1 MLKIARATT
10 LFVLTFLLNETHA
23 LPTYCKKVDG
33 DIQSK
38 ISSCLERKEESSA
51 NDLME
56 FAQKFSDYNVEGYSK
71 SLEKKM
77 AQRALSVLSSLYAK
91 KLESFP
97 TEKPVGLDREVKSC
111 LAKFGVS
118 YPTPKNGK
126 LSDKEETK
134 RQEAVKSLMN
144 ASVFAE
150 SVFEEIEELKSKKD
164 SIYLPRNV
172 RSQQEAEKL
181 REAYDKKR
189 DLEKQIYG
197 LNREL
202 IALSNQFPQL
212 FERGKNLFQYP
223 TGEMKRSKLQLNLE
237 KHFSDKIGDS
247 KHSYNQSLFRH
258 DLHRST
264 DGRNVANYINSY
276 LKENEKKI
284 TNEDDLK
291 KLAFNYEAKE
301 AQALKDINNSMKEL
315 CDGNIDQLHNH
326 PALMTSLYQESINN
340 GDQALFQMAH
350 CKMIDENPENPDA
363 NWGLLLAGG
372 GLIAMSFI
380 PGGVFVAAT
389 IAGGIGFG
397 VYGAHETYKSYHDL
411 LLDKGLA
418 HSQIIDQEK
427 LTEREK
433 TLVLN
438 SYFSL
443 LDAVSPG
450 FSRLAKAKP
459 MVSAQSSEVQLMK
472 RRESINHDYI
482 NEGEEYFYEN
492 DPFSIAWKGLGKKSP
507 RPSDTAELINAFGYE
522 KFYQLKKEAL
532 SLHGDSL
539 IEYELFL
546 KEMDVPYTVA
556 FDKEDKRPFIEL
568 SFEQLEEAG
577 IPSAKII
584 KFLSQNNDAT
594 GNLKRYYA
602 SVENGVDEDLTQNGA
617 RVLDYKDPS
626 ELKIIFDPYR
636 LNFLTAHGIND
647 PTKGLYLKMSDIG
660 PLLNEGKIAGTT
672 RHEFQHR
679 YFQRERSFENY
690 ESPYHSEFKAENG
703 ASLGKTGY
711 KRYQSS
717 EELYNFANQGFW
729 DMRENFKKLSRF
741 DEPIEKGLNDLNP
754 KLPNFE
760 KEARAMD
767 VAIDDAIF
775 MAEQTKTNAAKVVN
789 VVAVAKKS
797 KDTRLDFDYRT
808 GSAAIS
814 FADDLKYYRY
824 VNPKDI
830 YEYRRLLKEHGE
842 KFHPGL
848 PLEKNLFDQTKYN
861 KDKHYRA
868 SVDVIMEKKKMFYDD
883 IQQSAQGL
891 VDRSNRIIDEQD
903 ELIVAVD
910 DFKKLTKGHYQK
922 LKEGYDLSS
931 TEAKEIEESYR
942 ELYLKMRRI
951 GVAAQ

>member
-1 MLKIARATT
+1 MTDNIPMLKIARATT
-10 LFVLTFLLNETHA
+10 LFVLTFLLNEAHA
-23 LPTYCKKVDG
+23 LPTYCKEVDG

-38 ISSCLERKEESSA
+38 VSTCLEREDESSA

-56 FAQKFSDYNVEGYSK
+56 FAQKFSDYNVEGYSQ

-77 AQRALSVLSSLYAK
+77 AQRALSVLSNLYAK

-97 TEKPVGLDREVKSC
+97 TEKPVGLNREVKSC
-111 LAKFGVS
+111 LAKFGIS
-118 YPTPKNGK
+118 YPTPKKGK
-126 LSDKEETK
+126 LSDKEEKK
-134 RQEAVKSLMN
+134 RQEAVKSLMS

-150 SVFEEIEELKSKKD
+150 SVFQEIEELKSKKD

-172 RSQQEAEKL
+172 RSQQEAQRL

-189 DLEKQIYG
+189 DLEKQISG

-237 KHFSDKIGDS
+237 KHFSSKIGQS
-247 KHSYNQSLFRH
+247 EHKYNQSLFRH
-258 DLHRST
+258 DRHRST
-264 DGRNVANYINSY
+264 DGTNVANYINDY

-301 AQALKDINNSMKEL
+301 AQALKDINNSMEEL

-418 HSQIIDQEK
+418 HSQIIDHEK

-450 FSRLAKAKP
+450 FSKLAKAKP
-459 MVSAQSSEVQLMK
+459 AMSVHSSDVQLMK

-482 NEGEEYFYEN
+482 NEGEEFFYKN
-492 DPFSIAWKGLGKKSP
+492 DPFDMEWKLLGKDGI
-507 RPSDTAELINAFGYE
+507 RPSTENGLAEAFGYE
-522 KFYQLKKEAL
+522 KYYKLKKEAL
-532 SLHGDSL
+532 TLHGDAI
-539 IEYELFL
+539 IEYEIFL
-546 KEMDVPYTVA
+546 REMNIPYTVR
-556 FDKEDKRPFIEL
+556 KHKNDKRPIIEL
-568 SFEQLEEAG
+568 SPEQLEQAG
-577 IPSAKII
+577 IPTAKLI
-584 KFLSQNNDAT
+584 KFLADNDDLN
-594 GNLKRYYA
+594 GNLKRHFSA
-602 SVENGVDEDLTQNGA
+602 QINGVDDNK
-617 RVLDYKDPS
+617 VLKFTEPS
-626 ELKIIFDPYR
+626 ELKIVFDPYE
-636 LNFLTAHGIND
+636 LNLLTAHGINH
-647 PTKGLYLKMSDIG
+647 PVNGLYLKMSDIG

-679 YFQRERSFENY
+679 YFSRERSFENF
-690 ESPYHSEFKAENG
+690 ESPYHSEFHAENG

-711 KRYQSS
+711 KEYQSS
-717 EELYNFANQGFW
+717 EELYNFAHQGFW
-729 DMRENFKKLSRF
+729 DMKASFKKLSRF

-754 KLPNFE
+754 KLPDFE
-760 KEARAMD
+760 KEIRIID
-767 VAIDDAIF
+767 RNVDDAIL
-775 MAEQTKTNAAKVVN
+775 MAEQTKTNASKVVN
-789 VVAVAKKS
+789 VITIAS
-797 KDTRLDFDYRT
+797 KVNDTKLDFDYRKAMA
-808 GSAAIS
+808 SIS
-814 FADDLKYYRY
+814 FGDDLKFSRY
-824 VNPKDI
+824 VNPKEI
-830 YEYRRLLKEHGE
+830 YEYRGLLKKHGE
-842 KFHPGL
+842 KFHPGQS
-848 PLEKNLFDQTKYN
+848 LEENLYDQKRYKSDKGYRESFD
-861 KDKHYRA
+861 A
-868 SVDVIMEKKKMFYDD
+868 IMEKKKMFYDD
-883 IQQSAQGL
+883 LQQSARGL
-891 VDRSNRIIDEQD
+891 VDRANRIIDEQD
-903 ELIVAVD
+903 ELTVAVQD
-910 DFKKLTKGHYQK
+910 YKEFTRKHYQK
-922 LKEGYDLSS
+922 LKEGEDLSAD
-931 TEAKEIEESYR
+931 EANEIKQSYR
-942 ELYLKMRRI
+942 NLYFKMRQI
-951 GVAAQ
+951 GVASQ